1 MQQVAQ
7 ATGPA
12 PFGRMYLAYFGTYLA
27 CIIALVAIVLLFD
40 IDLPSSLGVVVPGI
54 AALIPGYMFV
64 RRMHRR
70 MTRGERAKF
79 ALGAAII
86 ALAIISL
93 LLLAGM
99 AAADLEMSLQ
109 GFATFIGLE
118 GEMPVG
124 ILAAFIV
131 ITMAVSFIMIYFF
144 VNMMG
149 RSAMT
154 VLEKQASDTPDKI
167 A

>member
-1 MQQVAQ
+1 MHGRVSARLKRGNENMQQVAQ

-79 ALGAAII
+79 ALGAA
-86 ALAIISL
+86 
-93 LLLAGM
+93 
-99 AAADLEMSLQ
+99 ADLEMSLQ

>member
-1 MQQVAQ
+1 MQQSVQ
-7 ATGPA
+7 ASA
-12 PFGRMYLAYFGTYLA
+12 RASFGKMYLAYFGTYFV
-27 CIIALVAIVLLFD
+27 CVIAVIVIVSLFD
-40 IDLPSSLGVVVPGI
+40 IELPSSLGSVIPGI

-64 RRMHRR
+64 RRTHRR

-79 ALGAAII
+79 ALGAAVI
-86 ALAIISL
+86 ALAIIAL

-99 AAADLEMSLQ
+99 AAAGLEMSLQ
-109 GFATFIGLE
+109 GFATFIGLHS
-118 GEMPVG
+118 EMPVG
-124 ILAAFIV
+124 ILVGFIV
-131 ITMAVSFIMIYFF
+131 ITMAVSFIMVYFF

-154 VLEKQASDTPDKI
+154 VLEKQASDTTDKT